1 MATPF
6 DPDFDSAF
14 SENEWTA
21 LRTTYL
27 TACVLHAIWWLTS
40 LFLFIRRRHHRR
52 IAHCGTFLTVT
63 GAVCGFFGGSD
74 FVLHIVTRRWPCFAT
89 LWALSFGWSCWT
101 VSAFL
106 RSMLVVCRYENSLN
120 KLRMFDTSNRV
131 TEPRPLSVRVHT
143 KKTASS
149 SVPGIVAPSKAD
161 WPSASLPSKADWP
174 SASLPSKAD
183 WPNASPHFSSAHV
196 AAAAEQPPHISSLL
210 IPSVEKY
217 PPPPASPARSTT
229 PLVGKAGGGAAHF
242 SEITDPAWHAGPPPP
257 PSSSSNHSQLASQN
271 THTRVRGSSTA
282 SSISASILPLT
293 AVRERRVNMML
304 AASIL
309 VFTVWT
315 GLAQTFT
322 VRARFYPVIDWCTL
336 APTARPYL
344 AWEFIPAV
352 ITVFAYLFIA
362 IPIAY
367 HKLGKVR
374 DTYYIRKGLMIT
386 FTTVYICVFT
396 YFIWMYLIQR
406 QWPVIAVVFPDTLW
420 LIIAGTVNHATAVF
434 WPVVL
439 SYREDHARNAAP
451 PSSGPAV
458 CSPTASTMIDFD
470 APICL
475 AEFSGV
481 EKGIPTAAKSLTR
494 TMESFRCVLNDPDLF
509 EAFKNVAVED
519 FNVEN
524 PLFYEE
530 HHAFAESVRMFRTY
544 QATLNPSSSSSS
556 SNSVQEHPSFLQ
568 PPEPSLRRR
577 SGPIPLPSATTT
589 TSAATTISTAAAA
602 AAANL
607 TATTSTDT
615 TPLPPWLRLRARSI
629 YGNFIAPGAPLLL
642 NLSARVRE
650 PVIRAFVSSSEEPP
664 GGDVFAAVLDEV
676 IWTMFENTFVKFLER
691 YGRA

>member
-14 SENEWTA
+14 SEIEWTA

-27 TACVLHAIWWLTS
+27 TVCVLHGIWWLAS
-40 LFLFIRRRHHRR
+40 LALFIRRRHHRR

-63 GAVCGFFGGSD
+63 GAVCGFFSSSD

-131 TEPRPLSVRVHT
+131 SEPRPLSVRVHT
-143 KKTASS
+143 KKAASS
-149 SVPGIVAPSKAD
+149 GPGIVV
-161 WPSASLPSKADWP
+161 
-174 SASLPSKAD
+174 PSKAD
-183 WPNASPHFSSAHV
+183 WPNASLHYSSEDV
-196 AAAAEQPPHISSLL
+196 AAAAEQPISSGF
-210 IPSVEKY
+210 IPSVAF

-229 PLVGKAGGGAAHF
+229 SLVGKSGAAHF
-242 SEITDPAWHAGPPPP
+242 SEITDPAWHAGPP
-257 PSSSSNHSQLASQN
+257 SSNHSQLASQI
-271 THTRVRGSSTA
+271 TRGRGSSAA

-293 AVRERRVNMML
+293 AVRERRMNMTL
-304 AASIL
+304 TASIL

-367 HKLGKVR
+367 HKLRKVR

-406 QWPVIAVVFPDTLW
+406 QWPVLAIVFPDTLW

-439 SYREDHARNAAP
+439 SYREDRARGAGPA
-451 PSSGPAV
+451 SSGPAL
-458 CSPTASTMIDFD
+458 CSTTASTMIDFD

-475 AEFSGV
+475 TEFSVV
-481 EKGIPTAAKSLTR
+481 EKGIPKAAKSLTR
-494 TMESFRCVLNDPDLF
+494 TMESFKCVLNDPDLF

-530 HHAFAESVRMFRTY
+530 HHAFAESVRMFRSY
-544 QATLNPSSSSSS
+544 QATLNPLSPSSSSSA
-556 SNSVQEHPSFLQ
+556 QGPPLLLQ

-577 SGPIPLPSATTT
+577 SGPITLPGAATTT
-589 TSAATTISTAAAA
+589 TST
-602 AAANL
+602 
-607 TATTSTDT
+607 TATSPTATKSTPDT

-650 PVIRAFVSSSEEPP
+650 PVIRAFVSGEEPP